1 MVSSIVRYI
10 SLKVIF
16 QNKKKHCTYKPG
28 SVPRMRGVCHL
39 SSPQV
44 TSWLKRSTLHR
55 ITRTGNPQTMVY
67 MNLQPPVDTA
77 QRSPAGWWS
86 LTPPSHPYPFDD
98 RSQSEAVIF
107 FCRHL
112 LSPIA
117 STFRSGAPY
126 AARTFLSRD
135 LSEAPATNR
144 CSAFS
149 ACKITNKFHKSR
161 ILSTKIYL

>member
-1 MVSSIVRYI
+1 MVRNKMRYI
-10 SLKVIF
+10 SFSFIF
-16 QNKKKHCTYKPG
+16 QKKRKHCTYKPG
-28 SVPRMRGVCHL
+28 SVPCKHGVCHL

-86 LTPPSHPYPFDD
+86 LTPPSHPY
-98 RSQSEAVIF
+98 SSKEAVIF

-117 STFRSGAPY
+117 STFGSGAPC

-149 ACKITNKFHKSR
+149 ACKV
-161 ILSTKIYL
+161 TK

>member
-1 MVSSIVRYI
+1 MVSSKVRYI
-10 SLKVIF
+10 WFNFIISI
-16 QNKKKHCTYKPG
+16 KKHCPYKPG
-28 SVPRMRGVCHL
+28 SVPCRHGVCHL
-39 SSPQV
+39 SSPRV
-44 TSWLKRSTLHR
+44 TPWLKRSTLHR
-55 ITRTGNPQTMVY
+55 ITRAGNPQTMVY

-86 LTPPSHPYPFDD
+86 LTPPSHPYFF
-98 RSQSEAVIF
+98 SKAVIL

-149 ACKITNKFHKSR
+149 GCKGKDIFAKSSR
-161 ILSTKIYL
+161 NCRKLLS

>member
-1 MVSSIVRYI
+1 MRYI
-10 SLKVIF
+10 SFSFIF
-16 QNKKKHCTYKPG
+16 QKKRKHCTYKPG
-28 SVPRMRGVCHL
+28 SVPCKHGVCHL

-67 MNLQPPVDTA
+67 MNLQPPVGTA
-77 QRSPAGWWS
+77 QRSPVGWWS
-86 LTPPSHPYPFDD
+86 LTPPSHPYPCG
-98 RSQSEAVIF
+98 AVIF

-117 STFRSGAPY
+117 STFGSGAPY

-149 ACKITNKFHKSR
+149 ACKVTNKFHKTR
-161 ILSTKIYL
+161 ILSSKR

>member
-1 MVSSIVRYI
+1 MVSSKVRYI
-10 SLKVIF
+10 WFNFIISI
-16 QNKKKHCTYKPG
+16 KKHCPYKPG
-28 SVPRMRGVCHL
+28 SVPPEDGVCHL
-39 SSPQV
+39 SSPRV
-44 TSWLKRSTLHR
+44 TPWLKRSTLHR
-55 ITRTGNPQTMVY
+55 ITRAGNPQTMVY

-86 LTPPSHPYPFDD
+86 LTPPSHPYPMP
-98 RSQSEAVIF
+98 RHEAVIL

-149 ACKITNKFHKSR
+149 ACKVTNKFHKSR
-161 ILSTKIYL
+161 IIYAKLSS